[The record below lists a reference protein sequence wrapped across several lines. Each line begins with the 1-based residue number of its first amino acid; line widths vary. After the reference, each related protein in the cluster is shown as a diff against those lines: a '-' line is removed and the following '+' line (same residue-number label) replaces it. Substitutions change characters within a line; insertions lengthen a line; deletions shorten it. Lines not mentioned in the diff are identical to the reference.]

1 MQPFFSII
9 TPVYNCRRYI
19 RKCIESVLNQTYQSW
34 ELILVDDGSTDSS
47 GEICDSYCYDSRI
60 KVIHQNNKGEL
71 ESRINGIA
79 TAEGVYIL
87 GLDADDYY
95 DKRCLEIVKGAI
107 EISGSDMILFGYR
120 TFGSYNGIVRY
131 TLKAG
136 EEYTKNEI
144 LKEVIEQ
151 TNHSLCNKA
160 IKVDVMKKAEYM
172 QRVRKLSINADY
184 AQIVPILCEIR
195 TGYVIEDILYNYRIH
210 RNSASHSCKIQHI
223 YDTGFVTAYAIYKLN
238 KYSLMDTEIYNLIN
252 LAYLKMIG
260 PRLQILFDNKEISR
274 KDCRNIHRSKI
285 YKESKK
291 MESLNYFNKND
302 FIILKLFRYRQYWIL
317 KWIVRLWKYYI
328 AT

>member
-60 KVIHQNNKGEL
+60 RVIHQNNKGEL

-107 EISGSDMILFGYR
+107 EIFGSDMILFGYR
-120 TFGSYNGIVRY
+120 NIGFQKGGSRCM
-131 TLKAG
+131 LEAG
-136 EEYTKNEI
+136 KEYSQKEV
-144 LKEVIEQ
+144 LKEIIES
-151 TNHSLCNKA
+151 TNHAVWNKA
-160 IKVDVMKKAEYM
+160 IKLEKVK
-172 QRVRKLSINADY
+172 RVKYPRIERRLDINADY
-184 AQIVPILCEIR
+184 VQIVLMLFEIN
-195 TGYVIEDILYNYRIH
+195 TIYVIDDILYNYRIH
-210 RNSASHSCKIQHI
+210 KDNISQLCKVKHI
-223 YDTGFVTAYAIYKLN
+223 FDTDIATKFVIYKLKEN
-238 KYSLMDTEIYNLIN
+238 ALFDMEIYNLIM

-260 PRLQILFDNKEISR
+260 PRLQILFNNKEISR

-317 KWIVRLWKYYI
+317 KWIVRLWKL
-328 AT
+328 